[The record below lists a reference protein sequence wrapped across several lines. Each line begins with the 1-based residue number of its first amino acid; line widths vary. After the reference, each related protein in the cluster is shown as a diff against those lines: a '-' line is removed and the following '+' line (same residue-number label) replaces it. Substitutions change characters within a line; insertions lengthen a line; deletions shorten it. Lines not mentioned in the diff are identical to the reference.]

1 MIGRQVI
8 TVNRSFTL
16 KELEQFMAQN
26 WNKAEYNDFFIGKP
40 TPASIDEYILL
51 PATNRFM
58 VIVYPKKAGGLF
70 SKDNKVVLTVCDSP
84 AGVRSRLITS
94 IPTENAFFGLFK
106 ISETLSTEKE
116 RKGPAEDVLQKY
128 TAYMKQL
135 LTNAGYAK

>member
-26 WNKAEYNDFFIGKP
+26 WNKTEYNSFFIGKP

-94 IPTENAFFGLFK
+94 IPTKNAFFGLFK